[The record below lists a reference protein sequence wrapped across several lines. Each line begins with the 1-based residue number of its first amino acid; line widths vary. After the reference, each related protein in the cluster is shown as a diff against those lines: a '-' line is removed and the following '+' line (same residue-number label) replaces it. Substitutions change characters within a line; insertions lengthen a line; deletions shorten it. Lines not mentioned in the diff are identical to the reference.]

1 MLVTDGEFK
10 HTLGIVRDLADAGHE
25 VHVLARSR
33 RAPSVHSR
41 SVHAWHE
48 ASGPESG
55 FDARLFNVARRLA
68 PVSVIPVGS
77 GVMASADRLRT
88 RWPDGVRVAI
98 AAHEAFITANAKDLT
113 AAVARRVGLV
123 TPRELA
129 VANAAEARA
138 AFAEFGAPL
147 VLKSSRE
154 EGIKAL
160 RYVREDSQIAD
171 AYAAVRTTATEG
183 VLAQEYV
190 RGDGYGFCALYW
202 HGLRIRTSMHRRVR
216 EWPPSGGASAAA
228 ESLPACAPL
237 ELAGSALLDALGWH
251 GVAMVEFKGDPAG
264 RLVLMEI
271 NAKFWGSHD
280 VALAAGVHFPSDL
293 AALLEGHTLAP
304 QPPVRRVRYSWPL
317 GGDLWHAMARPAS
330 LPRVAWDALSPGVRH
345 NLRWSDPLP
354 HVYEWMQWVRSTPNA
369 LREAGKL
376 R

>member
-48 ASGPESG
+48 ASGHESG

-77 GVMASADRLRT
+77 GAMASADRLRT
-88 RWPDGVRVAI
+88 RWSEGVQVAV

-171 AYAAVRTTATEG
+171 AYAAVRATAPCQ
-183 VLAQEYV
+183 V
-190 RGDGYGFCALYW
+190 
-202 HGLRIRTSMHRRVR
+202 S
-216 EWPPSGGASAAA
+216 
-228 ESLPACAPL
+228 
-237 ELAGSALLDALGWH
+237 
-251 GVAMVEFKGDPAG
+251 
-264 RLVLMEI
+264 
-271 NAKFWGSHD
+271 
-280 VALAAGVHFPSDL
+280 
-293 AALLEGHTLAP
+293 
-304 QPPVRRVRYSWPL
+304 
-317 GGDLWHAMARPAS
+317 
-330 LPRVAWDALSPGVRH
+330 
-345 NLRWSDPLP
+345 
-354 HVYEWMQWVRSTPNA
+354 
-369 LREAGKL
+369 
-376 R
+376 